1 MKIMFNGLLEK
12 KRSGCPICGS
22 KNNSTERDFVFMRT
36 YILPS
41 GITKTFR
48 KGKVEEV
55 ADMDGDF
62 LLSYRY
68 LDKHGNEQKVFE
80 VVNDG

>member
-12 KRSGCPICGS
+12 RRAGCPVCGGR
-22 KNNSTERDFVFMRT
+22 KGTTEKEFVYMKS

-41 GITKTFR
+41 GVTKTFR
-48 KGKVEEV
+48 KGKTEEV
-55 ADMDGDF
+55 SDADGNF

-68 LDKHGNEQKVFE
+68 MDKEGNVHQVFE